1 MLDMYTPPNSPSQQA
16 SWISPNEL
24 ISDVSVSEVEQ
35 NAEYVSK
42 ENTDC
47 AYFDQ
52 PKQQYSGDKL
62 SINNCYRNDS
72 SDSDDGSDV
81 YEIYGDKKGHSVGEG
96 EGEGEESD
104 NKVVVPYRNDAL
116 VTPHRDDQPT
126 LEQFIQLNQP
136 GQYLHNINVHY
147 SAEMG
152 AASHKGMS
160 NNAVT
165 PFLPPGRIN
174 MNAVEIALK
183 KMSLRKVHNLKP
195 KKLTFSPEL
204 ETIIE
209 NSVCTHP
216 SSRHASEGS
225 SVEGNPQSRLVASAR
240 HALVRYLN
248 DESEHIPLRRC
259 INGIENNTYRSIIFF
274 NLYRYNPELWTNDFI
289 ESSICR
295 KFNHMSRMC
304 LTQHRSSLG
313 SLSDVEQT
321 FPPPQ
326 SSDEIIIRPTT
337 PPPSPTTPND
347 DNDTNIPERIDTLL
361 QAVGTILLTYG
372 QSGENS
378 APTVH
383 EIDGDNETSEDNRDG
398 NDMDNYFPPT
408 KKQKTE

>member
-1 MLDMYTPPNSPSQQA
+1 
-16 SWISPNEL
+16 
-24 ISDVSVSEVEQ
+24 
-35 NAEYVSK
+35 
-42 ENTDC
+42 
-47 AYFDQ
+47 
-52 PKQQYSGDKL
+52 
-62 SINNCYRNDS
+62 
-72 SDSDDGSDV
+72 
-81 YEIYGDKKGHSVGEG
+81 
-96 EGEGEESD
+96 
-104 NKVVVPYRNDAL
+104 
-116 VTPHRDDQPT
+116 
-126 LEQFIQLNQP
+126 
-136 GQYLHNINVHY
+136 
-147 SAEMG
+147 
-152 AASHKGMS
+152 
-160 NNAVT
+160 
-165 PFLPPGRIN
+165 
-174 MNAVEIALK
+174 
-183 KMSLRKVHNLKP
+183 MSLRKVYNLKP
-195 KKLTFSPEL
+195 KRLTFSPEL
-204 ETIIE
+204 ESIIE
-209 NSVCTHP
+209 NSACAHP
-216 SSRHASEGS
+216 YSSCPIVRSNVEGNPQSRVVLSARHASEGS
-225 SVEGNPQSRLVASAR
+225 NVEGNPQSRLVSSAR

-304 LTQHRSSLG
+304 LTQHRSSLD

-337 PPPSPTTPND
+337 PPPSPTTPDDD